1 MSSIQPAL
9 KFIVGASDIVDITVL
24 GKAGSVTSQH
34 LCNLGGTG
42 LPGGCTPAA
51 YVHAVLVVKQDDQV
65 VVGQLPLVVSVCI
78 NVG

>member
-1 MSSIQPAL
+1 ML
-9 KFIVGASDIVDITVL
+9 KKWGIELQSAGMKIYFWCI
-24 GKAGSVTSQH
+24 GKAGSVTSQQ

-42 LPGGCTPAA
+42 IPAGGMPAA

>member
-1 MSSIQPAL
+1 M
-9 KFIVGASDIVDITVL
+9 VDSTVL

-51 YVHAVLVVKQDDQV
+51 YVHAVLVVEQDARV
-65 VVGQLPLVVSVCI
+65 VVGQLPRVVSVFT